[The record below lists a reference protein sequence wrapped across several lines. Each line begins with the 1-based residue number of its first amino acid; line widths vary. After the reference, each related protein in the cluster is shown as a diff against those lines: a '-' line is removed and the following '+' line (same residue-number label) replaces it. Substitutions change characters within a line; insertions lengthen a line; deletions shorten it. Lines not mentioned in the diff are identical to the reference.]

1 MIKCPSCGSSMP
13 DGSLFCQK
21 CGSRL
26 QQNVPVQAHQNLPVN
41 SSSAIS
47 SVLAQLERVLG
58 KSDVSAHAVKGLPG
72 LVSGEENLLIVS
84 PGPSVIMVQI
94 TSEPNSDTWEDMVR
108 AKFRMGSDI
117 GVAVLGDGL
126 KLKDDNTIMT
136 QLAKSGIFTV
146 RKSELTEKVKG
157 ISANAGWQSIMD
169 QILNAIGISR
179 DGDRMIYS
187 MSQTRYSLIPDSV
200 RDKLKKWMGR
210 NNPP

>member
-1 MIKCPSCGSSMP
+1 MP

-26 QQNVPVQAHQNLPVN
+26 QRNVSVHTHQNL
-41 SSSAIS
+41 SAARASAVS
-47 SVLAQLERVLG
+47 SVFADLERILS
-58 KSDVSAHAVKGLPG
+58 KSDVSAHPVRELPG
-72 LVSGEENLLIVS
+72 VISGCDNLLMVS
-84 PGPSVIMVQI
+84 PGPSVFMVQI
-94 TSEPNSDTWEDMVR
+94 MSVTDSDIWEDMVR

-117 GVAVLGDGL
+117 GVAVIDDGL
-126 KLKDDNTIMT
+126 KLKDDVTLRT

-146 RKSELTEKVKG
+146 SKSELAEKVKD
-157 ISANAGWQSIMD
+157 ISATAGWQNIMD
-169 QILNAIGISR
+169 QIMNAIGVTR

-200 RDKLKKWMGR
+200 KDKLKKWMGR

>member
-1 MIKCPSCGSSMP
+1 MP

-26 QQNVPVQAHQNLPVN
+26 QQNVSVHTHQNL
-41 SSSAIS
+41 SAARASAVS
-47 SVLAQLERVLG
+47 SVFADLERILS
-58 KSDVSAHAVKGLPG
+58 KSDVSAHPVRELPG
-72 LVSGEENLLIVS
+72 VISGCDNLLMVS
-84 PGPSVIMVQI
+84 PGPSVFMVQI
-94 TSEPNSDTWEDMVR
+94 MSVTDSDIWEDMVR

-117 GVAVLGDGL
+117 GVAVIDDGL
-126 KLKDDNTIMT
+126 KLKDDVTLRT

-146 RKSELTEKVKG
+146 SKSELAEKVKD
-157 ISANAGWQSIMD
+157 ISATAGWQNIMD
-169 QILNAIGISR
+169 QIMNAIGVTR

-200 RDKLKKWMGR
+200 KDKLKKWMGR

>member
-1 MIKCPSCGSSMP
+1 MP

-26 QQNVPVQAHQNLPVN
+26 QQNVPVHEHQNLPPDPPPAV
-41 SSSAIS
+41 S
-47 SVLAQLERVLG
+47 SVFAQLEKVLN
-58 KSDVSAHAVKGLPG
+58 KSDVSAHSVSGLPG
-72 LVSGEENLLIVS
+72 LISGDDNLLIVS
-84 PGPSVIMVQI
+84 PGPSVIMVKI
-94 TSEPNSDTWEDMVR
+94 TSEPNSNTWEDMVR

-117 GVAVLGDGL
+117 GVAVLDDAL
-126 KLKDDNTIMT
+126 KLKEDVNIKA

-146 RKSELTEKVKG
+146 SKSELTEKVKG
-157 ISANAGWQSIMD
+157 ISATAGWQSIMD

-200 RDKLKKWMGR
+200 KDKLKKWMGR

>member
-1 MIKCPSCGSSMP
+1 MP

-26 QQNVPVQAHQNLPVN
+26 QQNVPVHEHQNLPPDPPPAV
-41 SSSAIS
+41 S
-47 SVLAQLERVLG
+47 SVFAQLEKVLN
-58 KSDVSAHAVKGLPG
+58 KSDVSAHSVSGLPG
-72 LVSGEENLLIVS
+72 LISGDDNLLIVS
-84 PGPSVIMVQI
+84 PGPSVIMVKI
-94 TSEPNSDTWEDMVR
+94 TSEPNSNTWEDMVR

-117 GVAVLGDGL
+117 GVAVLDDAL
-126 KLKDDNTIMT
+126 KLKEDVNIKA

-146 RKSELTEKVKG
+146 SKSELTEKVKG
-157 ISANAGWQSIMD
+157 ISATAGWQSIMD
-169 QILNAIGISR
+169 QILNATGISR

-200 RDKLKKWMGR
+200 KDKLKKWMGR

>member
-1 MIKCPSCGSSMP
+1 MP